1 MRARLVVTLLVV
13 LIAGPAAAQES
24 TQVALSL
31 SPEVMLPLGSI
42 RPFVFGIGAAL
53 DASLRL
59 PAAPRIAMQGRVAY
73 AYLSPGAD
81 PASSSITGSSL
92 ISLAPGISYRL
103 GPSERTHVRLRADV
117 GYGLVSYQELLGSNA
132 YASTGVELAV
142 PLGASL
148 AVRGTAGYQYR
159 AQLPDLR
166 TFLQG
171 PVAGVSVAYRP
182 GASTRSRLD
191 LVSTA
196 VEPVFPVFYSHYDA
210 HPFGTLTFRNGERG
224 PVRNLSV
231 ALFVPGYMNRPRTVS
246 TAQTVDEGEEVRVP
260 LTALFSPAML
270 EITSATKL
278 PAEIT
283 VGYDYLDTEKEATFD
298 VSLEVQ
304 HRNALTWDDSEKAAA
319 FVTPTDPRLLRYAR
333 PVASLART
341 TDAPAINSV
350 FRQAVALLEAL
361 RVHGMSYVPDPTTP
375 YRELSA
381 TAGAVDYVQFP
392 VESLQYRTGDCDDL
406 SVLYVALLESV
417 GTETA
422 FITVPGHIF
431 VAFAVGWNEA
441 HARRVFVNANDLV
454 FSGGQC
460 WLPVEVTA
468 LDRGFNAAWHE
479 GARVW
484 NRYADSNQA
493 ELLPVRDS
501 WSRYEPVE
509 LSAEVAMDAT
519 PSLDRVMADYRA
531 EIERFVDDQIGE
543 TVARLRD
550 QIASTSRADRYRNR
564 LGIVFAQ
571 YGRRAEAMHEL
582 QIAADDGYLPA
593 RVNLA
598 NLHALEEHYE
608 AASEIYGAVLHEE
621 PENVAALVGYAKVCH
636 KLEKYRTVRR
646 SYETLRTVDPTAATE
661 IAYLVEG
668 ESATTRASEAVRME
682 TFMWQR
688 GE

>member
-1 MRARLVVTLLVV
+1 MRAMLLVTLLVV
-13 LIAGPAAAQES
+13 LIAGPAATQDSAQI
-24 TQVALSL
+24 ALSV
-31 SPEVMLPLGSI
+31 SPEVMLPLGSA
-42 RPFVFGIGAAL
+42 RPFVFGMGAAL
-53 DASLRL
+53 DASFQLART
-59 PAAPRIAMQGRVAY
+59 PRMAMQGRFAY
-73 AYLSPGAD
+73 SYLSPGAD

-92 ISLAPGISYRL
+92 ISLAPGVSYRL
-103 GPSERTHVRLRADV
+103 GRSERTHVRLRADL

-132 YASTGVELAV
+132 YAAAGVELAV

-171 PVAGVSVAYRP
+171 PVAGIAVAYRP

-191 LVSTA
+191 IVSATA
-196 VEPVFPVFYSHYDA
+196 EPVFPVFYSHYDT
-210 HPFGTLTFRNGERG
+210 HPFGTLILRNGERG

-231 ALFVPGYMNRPRTVS
+231 ALFVPGYMNRARTVS
-246 TAQTVDEGEEVRVP
+246 TTQTVAEGEEVRVP

-270 EITSATKL
+270 GITSATKL

-283 VGYDYLDTEKEATFD
+283 VGYDYLDTEKHATFD
-298 VSLEVQ
+298 LSLEVQ
-304 HRNALTWDDSEKAAA
+304 HRNALTWDDSEKVAA

-361 RVHGMSYVPDPTTP
+361 RIHGMSYIPDPTTP

-381 TAGAVDYVQFP
+381 TVAAVDYVQFP

-417 GTETA
+417 GIETA
-422 FITVPGHIF
+422 FITVPGHIL
-431 VAFAVGWNEA
+431 VAFAVGWDEA
-441 HARRVFVNANDLV
+441 HARRVFVNANDLI

-484 NRYADSNQA
+484 KRYADSSEA
-493 ELLPVRDS
+493 ALLPVRDA

-509 LSAEVAMDAT
+509 LSDDVSVDAS
-519 PSLDRVMADYRA
+519 PSVDRVMTDYRA
-531 EIERFVDDQIGE
+531 EIERFVNDQIGDL
-543 TVARLRD
+543 VARLRD
-550 QIASTSRADRYRNR
+550 QIASTSRPDRYRNR

-571 YGRRAEAMHEL
+571 YGRRAEAMREL
-582 QIAADDGYLPA
+582 QIAADDRYRPA

-598 NLHALEEHYE
+598 NLHALEEQYE
-608 AASEIYGAVLHEE
+608 TASRIYDGVLQEE

-636 KLEKYRTVRR
+636 KLEMYRTVRQ

-661 IAYLVEG
+661 IAYLVDG
-668 ESATTRASEAVRME
+668 ETATTRASEAVRTE
-682 TFMWQR
+682 TFLWQR